1 MVKHTQAL
9 VRRALI
15 ATTAV
20 ALGLFAVVMTPRPA
34 GATVTGGCIA
44 TINHITAGQDF
55 TSDNAIEVYEHSSV
69 DVFMQMNAPVHRR
82 LTYLSFGVGPSALV
96 SDETDPN
103 SSTTTI
109 NVDQYATYGVGL
121 YKVDETAT
129 SVTGQTCRM
138 SALVKVDGNPE
149 TTVAGGAATGAE
161 VLGLLGIAGAGVRAA
176 NPGDAGTGTDTPDN
190 PDDPYDKGGMPKDP
204 LAADTPAQAMDRMEA
219 GAGLGMFGFCLL
231 ASLPALFLT
240 SAAMVGGAAR
250 DVGPV
255 RLPRYHWRPRLS
267 IVGMGSGVIGGLA
280 AVVLLQQTG
289 KLFPSYEILGRALV
303 AGLVAGILIPSLTR
317 VVAVRRANRRVAA
330 RERAINA
337 ALARQAAAGQRVE
350 VRHRA
355 ATGSR
360 SADRRCAAPSCPR
373 RGSRLGRRGWP
384 RTAPHRPG
392 RRCAPRRMQ
401 ARRRARRWAGARPCA
416 SSSHA
421 GRGRACRPPTGAK
434 GGWRTASWSR
444 MT

>member
-1 MVKHTQAL
+1 MVKHSQAL

-20 ALGLFAVVMTPRPA
+20 ALGLFAVVMTPQPA
-34 GATVTGGCIA
+34 GATVQGGCIA

-96 SDETDPN
+96 GDETDPN

-109 NVDQYATYGVGL
+109 NVDQYASYGVGL
-121 YKVDETAT
+121 YRVDETAT

-161 VLGLLGIAGAGVRAA
+161 VLALLGIAGAGVRAA
-176 NPGDAGTGTDTPDN
+176 NPGDAGTGTDAPDN

-204 LAADTPAQAMDRMEA
+204 LAADTPVQAMDRIEA
-219 GAGLGMFGFCLL
+219 GELGMFGFCLL

-240 SAAMVGGAAR
+240 SAAMVGGAAPG
-250 DVGPV
+250 VGPV
-255 RLPRYHWRPRLS
+255 RLRRYHWRPRVS
-267 IVGMGSGVIGGLA
+267 IIGMGSGVVGGLA

-289 KLFPSYEILGRALV
+289 RLFPSYEILGRALV
-303 AGLVAGILIPSLTR
+303 AGLVAGILIPSSPGG
-317 VVAVRRANRRVAA
+317 RRAPGEPAGGGARAGHQRRPGQAGGRQVSARTRTAA
-330 RERAINA
+330 EPPA
-337 ALARQAAAGQRVE
+337 AAPPAAAAG
-350 VRHRA
+350 A
-355 ATGSR
+355 ALPPPVPG
-360 SADRRCAAPSCPR
+360 AAPARS
-373 RGSRLGRRGWP
+373 GRGWR
-384 RTAPHRPG
+384 RTRLRAQRPG
-392 RRCAPRRMQ
+392 RRCAPS
-401 ARRRARRWAGARPCA
+401 RAAPGPRQSAEELG
-416 SSSHA
+416 A
-421 GRGRACRPPTGAK
+421 GRGAT
-434 GGWRTASWSR
+434 
-444 MT
+444 